1 MSILGGLGQSSGLR
15 GGLACKGGS
24 CFLRG
29 DLVYALVKNGLITF
43 GSKFSLLYIMVNI
56 FRFNKIET
64 PRSLLN

>member
-1 MSILGGLGQSSGLR
+1 MGPIKIFLNLR
-15 GGLACKGGS
+15 GDPTGSRKPGGTKK
-24 CFLRG
+24 FRG